1 MTRECTREQITTS
14 YDSFYMGCTPGYI
27 RWRSSRR
34 LESRRRRRTDD
45 ARDRGRGNETFPS
58 PGDGDDRTTSPS
70 VRVIQPSSRALANR
84 MNDRPTIRGEN
95 GPSSRVSI
103 LGRPRRPRRPRRPDV
118 DVDAGVG
125 SRRRPHRTERDASTR
140 SRSNRPFESSRSPL
154 LIVVHTRP
162 GFSFR
167 ARGRDECVMHT
178 HTLNRVRRSTSVKA
192 NAKARGRRHERAR
205 GGLIFVSRRHSSSR
219 GRGDEQSRP

>member
-1 MTRECTREQITTS
+1 MECTL
-14 YDSFYMGCTPGYI
+14 GYI

-45 ARDRGRGNETFPS
+45 ARDRGRDNETFPS

-70 VRVIQPSSRALANR
+70 VRGIQPSSRVCLDSFSFRALANR
-84 MNDRPTIRGEN
+84 MNDRPTVRGETAVRPLSRL
-95 GPSSRVSI
+95 GPRSSASSASSASSRCRDVGVS
-103 LGRPRRPRRPRRPDV
+103 
-118 DVDAGVG
+118 

-140 SRSNRPFESSRSPL
+140 SRSTRSRSNRPFESSRPPPPFDFRSR
-154 LIVVHTRP
+154 RP
-162 GFSFR
+162 VFSFR
-167 ARGRDECVMHT
+167 ARGRHECVMHT
-178 HTLNRVRRSTSVKA
+178 HTLNRVRRSTNAKA

-205 GGLIFVSRRHSSSR
+205 DGLIFVSRRHSSSR